1 MKRTIKVLSICL
13 IIASCTAEKSANNE
27 VHEDSVTQP
36 EPTSQVSESK
46 TGVFGVDVSLEG
58 AVDVASIYLTEP
70 EAEGVEVKV
79 KGEILEVCQS
89 MGCWVTLKLP
99 ENKSVRV
106 STDHKFTVPKDI
118 SGYTAIVQGKLNK
131 KITSVEDLRHYAE
144 DAGKDAAYI
153 NSITEPEEEYSIDAV
168 GILVLEQEG

>member
-1 MKRTIKVLSICL
+1 MKRTITVLSICL
-13 IIASCTAEKSANNE
+13 SFAACTAEKSSHKE
-27 VHEDSVTQP
+27 HEDPAIET
-36 EPTSQVSESK
+36 EAISQKPESK
-46 TGVFGVDVSLEG
+46 TGIFGLEVSREDAL
-58 AVDVASIYLTEP
+58 DVASVYLTELA
-70 EAEGVEVKV
+70 AEGVEVKV

-99 ENKSVRV
+99 DNKSVRV

-118 SGYTAIVQGKLNK
+118 SGYTAIVQGMLNK

>member
-1 MKRTIKVLSICL
+1 
-13 IIASCTAEKSANNE
+13 
-27 VHEDSVTQP
+27 
-36 EPTSQVSESK
+36 
-46 TGVFGVDVSLEG
+46 
-58 AVDVASIYLTEP
+58 
-70 EAEGVEVKV
+70 V

-99 ENKSVRV
+99 DNKSVRV

-118 SGYTAIVQGKLNK
+118 SGYTAIVQGMLNK

-168 GILVLEQEG
+168 GILVLEQED